1 MIELLLHAERALSV
15 GMLDRAETLY
25 RQVAAADPRNSI
37 AFVGLSRVAL
47 DRGDELEA
55 LELARQGLALDPE
68 NNAAQR
74 MVQRL
79 EEIIDYR
86 LEVEG
91 PIMPARPDLGA
102 ALGTAPEAESATA
115 EPDETTEAEPEPGEP
130 EPVEPVEAEPEPGE
144 PEPTTEASGEGE
156 ATPAMD
162 VEPEPEAPTEADSA
176 VDPGTAAWAPELD
189 AEPAAVGPEGRQS
202 VATGEPHEMEPRASP
217 EPWPSPSPPPW
228 APTDPWPSADI
239 ERGTA
244 IDPWPQSTPDPVEP
258 ARAFPDVA
266 VPTPTPA
273 ADEEGGARRSWFDR
287 LFRRER

>member
-1 MIELLLHAERALSV
+1 LIELLLHAERALSV

-86 LEVEG
+86 VEVEG
-91 PIMPARPDLGA
+91 PIMPARPDVDE
-102 ALGTAPEAESATA
+102 ALGTTAGAGTTGVELDEAMDA
-115 EPDETTEAEPEPGEP
+115 EPDLSEAAPTTEAPGDKEATSAIEAEPELETPTEAEAALDAVIADWAAEPEAEAEPEPEGP
-130 EPVEPVEAEPEPGE
+130 EP
-144 PEPTTEASGEGE
+144 
-156 ATPAMD
+156 
-162 VEPEPEAPTEADSA
+162 
-176 VDPGTAAWAPELD
+176 
-189 AEPAAVGPEGRQS
+189 
-202 VATGEPHEMEPRASP
+202 VATGEPHEVRPGTQPDASP
-217 EPWPSPSPPPW
+217 WPDPSPPPW
-228 APTDPWPSADI
+228 APTDPWPTADVAS
-239 ERGTA
+239 GTPL
-244 IDPWPQSTPDPVEP
+244 DPWRDTPTTPDPAE
-258 ARAFPDVA
+258 RADTSPD
-266 VPTPTPA
+266 PA
-273 ADEEGGARRSWFDR
+273 APAPPPAEYEEDGARRSWFDR

>member
-91 PIMPARPDLGA
+91 PIMPARPDLDE
-102 ALGTAPEAESATA
+102 ALGTTAEAGTAEVEPHEATEANQAEAEPTTEVPGDEEATSAI
-115 EPDETTEAEPEPGEP
+115 EAEPEPETPTEAEAALDAVIDDWATEP
-130 EPVEPVEAEPEPGE
+130 EAEAG
-144 PEPTTEASGEGE
+144 
-156 ATPAMD
+156 
-162 VEPEPEAPTEADSA
+162 PEPEGSE
-176 VDPGTAAWAPELD
+176 PG
-189 AEPAAVGPEGRQS
+189 
-202 VATGEPHEMEPRASP
+202 ATGEPHEALPETQPEASP
-217 EPWPSPSPPPW
+217 WPEPSPPPW
-228 APTDPWPSADI
+228 APTKSWPTADVASGTPLDPWRDTP
-239 ERGTA
+239 T
-244 IDPWPQSTPDPVEP
+244 TPDSAERAAASQDP
-258 ARAFPDVA
+258 AA
-266 VPTPTPA
+266 PTPPPA
-273 ADEEGGARRSWFDR
+273 AYEDDGARRSWFDR

>member
-91 PIMPARPDLGA
+91 PIMPARPDDDA
-102 ALGTAPEAESATA
+102 ALGPAPATA
-115 EPDETTEAEPEPGEP
+115 EPDEPDEPDEAEPEPTPEAPGDWEVAPTPNVEPEAEPPTEAEGAVDAGTAEWAAEP
-130 EPVEPVEAEPEPGE
+130 EPAEEGLEPVEAGGP
-144 PEPTTEASGEGE
+144 
-156 ATPAMD
+156 PA
-162 VEPEPEAPTEADSA
+162 
-176 VDPGTAAWAPELD
+176 
-189 AEPAAVGPEGRQS
+189 
-202 VATGEPHEMEPRASP
+202 
-217 EPWPSPSPPPW
+217 PWPSPSPAPW
-228 APTDPWPSADI
+228 ATTDPWPMADVAS
-239 ERGTA
+239 GTP
-244 IDPWPQSTPDPVEP
+244 IDAWPEP
-258 ARAFPDVA
+258 TADADRAEPPGAFPDV
-266 VPTPTPA
+266 VTPA
-273 ADEEGGARRSWFDR
+273 PAPMPEADDEPRRSWFDR

>member
-37 AFVGLSRVAL
+37 AFVGLSRVSL

-91 PIMPARPDLGA
+91 PIMPARPDLDE
-102 ALGTAPEAESATA
+102 ALGTAAEAGTATA
-115 EPDETTEAEPEPGEP
+115 EPDETMEVEADAAEPEPDQSER
-130 EPVEPVEAEPEPGE
+130 
-144 PEPTTEASGEGE
+144 EPTTDAPSEGE
-156 ATPAMD
+156 ATPAIE
-162 VEPEPEAPTEADSA
+162 VAPEPETPSEAEGVADA
-176 VDPGTAAWAPELD
+176 VRDGSVPEPESEQGPAVEGL
-189 AEPAAVGPEGRQS
+189 EPAATVEPPEAQ
-202 VATGEPHEMEPRASP
+202 P
-217 EPWPSPSPPPW
+217 EPQPDPWPNPSPPW
-228 APTDPWPSADI
+228 APTDPWPSGDPASA
-239 ERGTA
+239 TPL
-244 IDPWPQSTPDPVEP
+244 DPWRDIAPTPDLAEGAGATPDAAAAAP
-258 ARAFPDVA
+258 A
-266 VPTPTPA
+266 PA
-273 ADEEGGARRSWFDR
+273 ADEDDRVRRSWFDR
-287 LFRRER
+287 LFHRER